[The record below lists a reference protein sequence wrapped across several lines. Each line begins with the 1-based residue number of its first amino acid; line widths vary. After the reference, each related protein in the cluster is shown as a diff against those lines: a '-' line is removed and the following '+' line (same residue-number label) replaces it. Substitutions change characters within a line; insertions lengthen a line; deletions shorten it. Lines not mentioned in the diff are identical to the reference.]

1 MKHTLGKKIKLFLI
15 LILTS
20 FAFAEVKVSLSS
32 STIYEDN
39 IVNFIITADGNNIV
53 FPKINDIEGNP
64 ILGTSSSESIS
75 MINTDITR
83 TTSKTYSFRASK
95 SLTIPSFIVQADG
108 EEYKTTELNL
118 SVLKPSASKKGSDFM
133 VELSLDKNE
142 SYVGEAL
149 TLSISFKAKHNA
161 RADQVQLG
169 EPKLED
175 FWVKKK
181 EEVKHSTEGEYVVQ
195 TLHYKLFPQK
205 SGEYTIPAIET
216 LVGKIER
223 RQRKAGGFFDD
234 PFFNSMTQ
242 QLHWQKVYSNSLK
255 LKVNP
260 LPNGLELYGNYQIQ
274 AEVDKHKV
282 QANKPVNLS
291 ISVKGEGNID
301 DVNKFEFDI
310 ANVIIYADEPNI
322 SSKEVHGIYQGV
334 FREKIA
340 LIADQNFTIPALQ
353 LEYFDKVTQ
362 TVKMVRTEPIDIEV
376 VGATK
381 TTVSPTS
388 SIEVSPSQI
397 IQAPSKVEQK
407 IVIEK
412 EDAYLKYLFLAI
424 GFFIGVVLMLLVNL
438 FTKNEKKREIN
449 IVKMIKKAKDDRALF
464 NLLLPYSKE
473 HNVISNALNRL
484 EENLYKDASHK
495 IDREDL
501 MEIFEE
507 RELKGTRFIDI

>member
-1 MKHTLGKKIKLFLI
+1 MKHTLGKTLKLFLI

-20 FAFAEVKVSLSS
+20 FTFAEVKVSLSPS
-32 STIYEDN
+32 SIYEGD
-39 IVNFIITADGNNIV
+39 IVNFIITADGKSIS
-53 FPKINDIEGNP
+53 FPKINDVEGNP

-75 MINTDITR
+75 MVNTAITR

-95 SLTIPSFIVQADG
+95 TLTVPSFIVQVDG
-108 EEYKTTELNL
+108 KEYKTKKLQL
-118 SVLKPSASKKGSDFM
+118 DVLKPTVSKKGSEFM

-149 TLSISFKAKHNA
+149 TLSISFKAKQNA

-181 EEVKHSTEGEYVVQ
+181 EEVTHLIEGDYVVQ
-195 TLHYKLFPQK
+195 TLHYTLFPQK

-216 LVGKIER
+216 LVGKIQR
-223 RQRKAGGFFDD
+223 RQQQSGGFFND

-274 AEVDKHKV
+274 AEVDKQKV

-301 DVNKFEFDI
+301 DVKKFEFDI
-310 ANVIIYADEPNI
+310 ANVIIYADEPKI
-322 SSKEVHGIYQGV
+322 SSKEVHGIYQGA
-334 FREKIA
+334 FKEKIA
-340 LIADQNFTIPALQ
+340 LIADQNFTIPT
-353 LEYFDKVTQ
+353 LELKYFDKVTK
-362 TVKMVRTEPIDIEV
+362 TVKTVRTKPIDIEV
-376 VGATK
+376 VGGSK
-381 TTVSPTS
+381 TSISPAST
-388 SIEVSPSQI
+388 IEVSPSQV
-397 IQAPSKVEQK
+397 IQAPTKAEPKV
-407 IVIEK
+407 IIEK
-412 EDAYLKYLFLAI
+412 EDAYLKYLFLVI
-424 GFFIGVVLMLLVNL
+424 GFIVGVVVMLLVNF
-438 FTKNEKKREIN
+438 FTKKEKKREVN
-449 IVKMIKKAKDDRALF
+449 IVKMIQKAKDDRALF
-464 NLLLPYSKE
+464 TLLLPYSKE
-473 HNVISNALNRL
+473 HTRISTALNQL
-484 EENLYKDASHK
+484 EENLYKEASHK

-507 RELKGTRFIDI
+507 RELKGARFIDI